1 MMQGTLSVKG
11 KTMTSGAL
19 VTGDGVG
26 ADERGAG
33 WPCDDN
39 KISDGSGQ

>member
-1 MMQGTLSVKG
+1 MQRTLSVKAE
-11 KTMTSGAL
+11 TMTNGDS

-26 ADERGAG
+26 ADERGLG

>member
-1 MMQGTLSVKG
+1 MQRTLSVKTE
-11 KTMTSGAL
+11 TMTSGAS

-26 ADERGAG
+26 VDERGAG

>member
-1 MMQGTLSVKG
+1 MQRTLSVKAE
-11 KTMTSGAL
+11 TMTSRAL

-26 ADERGAG
+26 ADERVAG